1 MCWIMGKRRS
11 SRLPPGRRKKG
22 KKRKLKAEG
31 TDGRQ
36 KKGEGAIC
44 QIKELEGGVE
54 SGRPNVPV
62 GHQCRDERAGEREIE
77 RVEKTER
84 EMGRR
89 GHREGEREGSGR
101 EKESL
106 EVGDEQSGRF
116 FWNLISWI
124 GYHETGML
132 SKKKV
137 LNCFHILLIGM
148 YIVSESF
155 HWKYENMEINFKPN
169 KFHC

>member
-1 MCWIMGKRRS
+1 MSGK
-11 SRLPPGRRKKG
+11 
-22 KKRKLKAEG
+22 
-31 TDGRQ
+31 
-36 KKGEGAIC
+36 
-44 QIKELEGGVE
+44 
-54 SGRPNVPV
+54 PNVPV

-89 GHREGEREGSGR
+89 GHREGEREGGGR
-101 EKESL
+101 EKENL

-132 SKKKV
+132 SKKIFSIV
-137 LNCFHILLIGM
+137 FVHFVDRNVHI
-148 YIVSESF
+148 SF
-155 HWKYENMEINFKPN
+155 HVQFCLQTQHKDVLCPIIICYI
-169 KFHC
+169 